1 MKKSSF
7 VLILGETNAG
17 KSTLLNKIIGDKV
30 AIVSHK
36 VQTTRHKI
44 LGIYTQNHNQL
55 VFIDTPGIFNP
66 QRDFDK
72 NMVDI
77 SYSAIEEADSIIFLL
92 DANKG
97 LTKLSSSII
106 EKLPENK
113 KNIFVINK
121 VDLIAKD
128 KLLDLVNQIKDYNK
142 FSDFFYISAKTG
154 LGVDNLVSYLIKNS
168 KEDVWYFDEDQT
180 SDQSLSKIAT
190 EITREHIY
198 EFLHQEL
205 PYNMAVEH
213 LSWEEDDVKIT
224 IHQNVYA
231 INDNHKSMLIGKN
244 ASKIKQIRISSQKQ
258 MEKLFGKR
266 VSLFL
271 MVKVSDKW
279 LYNKTD

>member
-17 KSTLLNKIIGDKV
+17 KSTLINKIIGDKI

-44 LGIYTQNHNQL
+44 LGIHTHEQNQL

-66 QRDFDK
+66 KRDFDK

-77 SYSAIEEADSIIFLL
+77 SFSAIEEADNIIFLL
-92 DANKG
+92 DVNKG
-97 LTKLSSSII
+97 ITKLTAQII
-106 EKLPENK
+106 EKLPKNK

-121 VDLIAKD
+121 VDLISKD
-128 KLLDLVNQIKDYNK
+128 KLLDLVNQIKDYDK
-142 FSDFFYISAKTG
+142 FDDFFYISAKTG
-154 LGVDNLVSYLIKNS
+154 SGVDDLLTYLLKNT
-168 KEDVWYFDEDQT
+168 KEDVWYFDEEQT
-180 SDQSLSKIAT
+180 SDQSLAKLAT

-198 EFLHQEL
+198 EYLHQEL
-205 PYNMAVEH
+205 PYNIAVEH
-213 LSWEEDDVKIT
+213 LDWQEDDVKIT
-224 IHQNVYA
+224 IHQNIYT

-244 ASKIKQIRISSQKQ
+244 ATKIRQIRMSSQSQ
-258 MEKLFGKR
+258 MQKLFHKR

-279 LYNKTD
+279 LYNKG